1 MSNGI
6 IVDDKVVMKA
16 LMSLSIKQ
24 MNKAYKNGM
33 KEALKPLLNQ
43 TRTNLRKS
51 GIQGVSRPYVS
62 KKTGKTYKSMMQG
75 IKSTIHNVGNT
86 QDDMYGNVHI
96 MGEFRLKWFEM
107 GTKLRKPNRGK
118 KQGGAIKPYR
128 FFEKAKKSTAEM
140 IVSSLDN
147 RLKTAI
153 LKAWESK

>member
-1 MSNGI
+1 
-6 IVDDKVVMKA
+6 
-16 LMSLSIKQ
+16 
-24 MNKAYKNGM
+24 
-33 KEALKPLLNQ
+33 
-43 TRTNLRKS
+43 
-51 GIQGVSRPYVS
+51 
-62 KKTGKTYKSMMQG
+62 
-75 IKSTIHNVGNT
+75 
-86 QDDMYGNVHI
+86 MYGNVHI

-128 FFEKAKKSTAEM
+128 FFDKAKKSTAEM